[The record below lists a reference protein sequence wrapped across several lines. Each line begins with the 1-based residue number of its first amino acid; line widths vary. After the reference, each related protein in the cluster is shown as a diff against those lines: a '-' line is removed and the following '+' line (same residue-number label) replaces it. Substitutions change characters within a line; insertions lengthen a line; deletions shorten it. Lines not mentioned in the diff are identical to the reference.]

1 MYSTYKY
8 KLIRAIY
15 ENSYFGTI
23 PVIQNRQEITRN
35 TCLAKPREHREHE
48 ARDLSLGDCLFH
60 GPETILKQTGF
71 KVTGKPFFL
80 HILNVS

>member
-1 MYSTYKY
+1 MKIVTSERSQLFKTDK
-8 KLIRAIY
+8 KLLEIRV
-15 ENSYFGTI
+15 S
-23 PVIQNRQEITRN
+23 QN
-35 TCLAKPREHREHE
+35 LANIGEHE
-48 ARDLSLGDCLFH
+48 ARDLYLGDCLFH